1 MVRIGILSDV
11 HLSKSVWGDRQHER
25 LKKALLFFRQK
36 GVDGIVICGDL
47 QENLEINTS
56 LKNIGEF
63 WEIWESIFSEN
74 RNPLTGEPVEPLF
87 IYGNHDR
94 ILTEAGYWPE
104 RYGEFTP
111 AWHKEVKGY
120 HFVGAHYTME
130 GEALTG
136 ELVRQAQK
144 EAGEKPFFY
153 IQHLPVTGTLYDAGE
168 GLLKA
173 GVAILPVVKKMENCV
188 VLTGHTHIPLTDE
201 RSIWQSDDPNAPRF
215 TTVNCASTNYAYIKM
230 MGLDVNGC
238 GDDMQHGIYM
248 TLEGTAVTMERF
260 SFYDMVLQ
268 TGSDGQYASDADQAV
283 SLGESWSF
291 DVTQKKDKPYAYE
304 TRFREAKTPAFA
316 EDAVL
321 DVGSI
326 GPTYANL
333 LIPPARVEAPCGYS
347 DLIQS
352 YLVEAEDTETG
363 EIVAASQVAAVYHVD
378 GTPKNQQ
385 KTVYLGIEGLKPGKT
400 YLLKAY
406 ARECYQ
412 KRSAPLTAL
421 INTPRL

>member
-56 LKNIGEF
+56 KKNIGEF
-63 WEIWESIFSEN
+63 TRIWQDIFPEHT
-74 RNPLTGEPVEPLF
+74 NPLTGEPVEPLL

-104 RYGEFTP
+104 FFGEFVP

-130 GEALTG
+130 GQALTG

-144 EAGEKPFFY
+144 AAGEKPFFY
-153 IQHLPVTGTLYDAGE
+153 IQHLPVTGTLFGTDAG
-168 GLLKA
+168 LLGA
-173 GVAILPVVKKMENCV
+173 GGAMLPILRDMENCV

-201 RSIWQSDDPNAPRF
+201 RSIWQPADGASPRF
-215 TTVNCASTNYAYIKM
+215 TTLNCSSTNYAYIKG

-260 SFYDMVLQ
+260 SFYDMVLR
-268 TGSDGQYASDADQAV
+268 TERDGQYAADANQAV
-283 SLGESWSF
+283 SLGQPWRF
-291 DVTQKKDKPYAYE
+291 DVTQKQNKPYAYE

-321 DVGSI
+321 DVGSV

-352 YLVEAEDTETG
+352 YLVEAEDIETG
-363 EIVAASQVAAVYHVD
+363 EIVATSQVAAVYHVD

-385 KTVYLGIEGLKPGKT
+385 ETVYLGIEGLEPGKN
-400 YLLKAY
+400 YRLKAY

-412 KRSAPLTAL
+412 KHSAPLTAQ
-421 INTPRL
+421 ITTAKA

>member
-36 GVDGIVICGDL
+36 GVDGIVISGDL

-63 WEIWESIFSEN
+63 WEIWESIFPEN
-74 RNPLTGEPVEPLF
+74 RNSLTDEPVEPLF

-94 ILTEAGYWPE
+94 ILVEAGYWPE
-104 RYGEFTP
+104 RYGQFTP

-120 HFVGAHYTME
+120 HFVGAHYTQE
-130 GEALTG
+130 GEEMTQK
-136 ELVRQAQK
+136 LVLQAQ
-144 EAGEKPFFY
+144 EAAGEKPFFY

-173 GVAILPVVKKMENCV
+173 GIAILPVVEKMENCV

-201 RSIWQSDDPNAPRF
+201 RSVWQSDDQNSPRF
-215 TTVNCASTNYAYIKM
+215 TAVNCASTNYAYIKM
-230 MGLDVNGC
+230 MCLDINGC

-248 TLEGTAVTMERF
+248 TLEDTVVNLERF
-260 SFYDMVLQ
+260 SFYDMAI
-268 TGSDGQYASDADQAV
+268 GADGNSVDLTQAV
-283 SLGESWSF
+283 SLGAPWRF
-291 DVTQKKDKPYAYE
+291 DVRQKENRPYVYE
-304 TRFREAKTPAFA
+304 TRFREAKTPVFA
-316 EDAVL
+316 ENAVL
-321 DVGSI
+321 DVGSV
-326 GPTYANL
+326 GSTYANL
-333 LIPPARVEAPCGYS
+333 LIPPAQVEAPCGYS

-352 YLVEAEDTETG
+352 YLVEAEDTQTG
-363 EIVAASQVAAVYHVD
+363 AVVATSQVAAVYHVD
-378 GTPKNQQ
+378 GTLKNRQE
-385 KTVYLGIEGLKPGKT
+385 TVYLGIEGLEPGKT
-400 YLLKAY
+400 YRLKAY

-412 KRSAPLTAL
+412 KHSAPLTVQ
-421 INTPRL
+421 ITTPKA